1 MSTPGSPNPDLGDAA
16 IPPYDKDD
24 SGSVQDSPISKS
36 SGKGGPETSTDTY
49 GSSTGNPGRIVSD
62 EEKGGVGDTD
72 MDPKGALGGI
82 GTSINASGEEQG
94 GGIGQSGQDS
104 GQEGTKG
111 ASGRPK
117 GTTGDE
123 TSGVSE
129 SADDGGMGQGQG
141 G

>member
-1 MSTPGSPNPDLGDAA
+1 MSTPGSPNPDLGDTP
-16 IPPYDKDD
+16 IPPYDNK
-24 SGSVQDSPISKS
+24 SEPPVQENPISKS
-36 SGKGGPETSTDTY
+36 SGKTGPVYE
-49 GSSTGNPGRIVSD
+49 GRVASD

-72 MDPKGALGGI
+72 MNPKPAMG
-82 GTSINASGEEQG
+82 SGESISSRGEDQG

-123 TSGVSE
+123 TSGVSD

>member
-1 MSTPGSPNPDLGDAA
+1 MSTPGSPNPQPQGLT
-16 IPPYDKDD
+16 PPYDKEEGDP
-24 SGSVQDSPISKS
+24 QQSPISRNT
-36 SGKGGPETSTDTY
+36 GKDHPETSSDTL

-72 MDPKGALGGI
+72 LEPGPAMGA
-82 GTSINASGEEQG
+82 GEHISTAGEQQG
-94 GGIGQSGQDS
+94 GGIGQARQDS

-111 ASGRPK
+111 ASGRPA
-117 GTTGDE
+117 GTHGDA

-129 SADDGGMGQGQG
+129 STDDTGIGQTGDQG

>member
-16 IPPYDKDD
+16 VPPYDKDE
-24 SGSVQDSPISKS
+24 GNPQENPISKS
-36 SGKGGPETSTDTY
+36 SGKTGPVYE
-49 GSSTGNPGRIVSD
+49 GRIVSD
-62 EEKGGVGDTD
+62 EEKGGVGDAD
-72 MDPKGALGGI
+72 MEPEAALNVGG
-82 GTSINASGEEQG
+82 SINARGEEQG

-123 TSGVSE
+123 TSGVSQ
-129 SADDGGMGQGQG
+129 SADDEGMGQGQG

>member
-1 MSTPGSPNPDLGDAA
+1 MSTPG
-16 IPPYDKDD
+16 DKDD

-36 SGKGGPETSTDTY
+36 SGKTGPTY
-49 GSSTGNPGRIVSD
+49 EGRIVSD

-72 MDPKGALGGI
+72 MDPKPAMG
-82 GTSINASGEEQG
+82 SGESISSRGEDQG

-104 GQEGTKG
+104 GQTGTKG
-111 ASGRPK
+111 AGRPT

-123 TSGVSE
+123 TSGVST
-129 SADDGGMGQGQG
+129 SADDEGMGQGQG